1 MQSIIC
7 SYARTPVA
15 HAVGKS
21 IWTEF
26 KRPRFE
32 PWLDLN
38 LQKRVVRCPLPFLFW
53 VFKDAHTQLRP
64 LYPLST
70 FNAFMW
76 QKNNTRLS
84 TPAQLQCLHSGAWE
98 PGNEATCCHYSPA
111 LTTQNSKRDIK
122 GKSCEYQK
130 NKTHSYTEV
139 VRQSTI
145 DNAK

>member
-38 LQKRVVRCPLPFLFW
+38 LQKRVVRCPLTFLFW
-53 VFKDAHTQLRP
+53 VFKDAHTQLKP

-76 QKNNTRLS
+76 QKKQHQ
-84 TPAQLQCLHSGAWE
+84 ALHACTTSMFAFWSMGAWE
-98 PGNEATCCHYSPA
+98 RGYLLPLFAC
-111 LTTQNSKRDIK
+111 
-122 GKSCEYQK
+122 
-130 NKTHSYTEV
+130 
-139 VRQSTI
+139 I
-145 DNAK
+145 DNTEFKKGYQGKIMWISEKQNTQLYRSSTSKHHWQC